1 MKIPYP
7 GDLNS
12 IETAVWAAEY
22 VRERFRLA
30 TYAGPAKDYE
40 VEQAIR
46 AANAAVTDL
55 HKAREHAAKRADKK
69 SDEA

>member
-30 TYAGPAKDYE
+30 TCAGPAKDYE
-40 VEQAIR
+40 VEDAIM
-46 AANAAVTDL
+46 AANAAVEDL
-55 HKAREHAAKRADKK
+55 LRVRVRVADPNKK
-69 SDEA
+69 GDNA